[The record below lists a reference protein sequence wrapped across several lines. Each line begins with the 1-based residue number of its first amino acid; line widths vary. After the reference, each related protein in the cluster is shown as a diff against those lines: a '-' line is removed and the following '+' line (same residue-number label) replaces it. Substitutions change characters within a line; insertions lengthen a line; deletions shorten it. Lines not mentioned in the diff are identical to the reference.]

1 MACTFTIAFPL
12 GVTVGKW
19 TRVFEQRHPAVELR
33 VVRMELADQHR
44 MLVSGEAD
52 MAFVREPVDTDGLHL
67 IPLYAEDIVV
77 AMSHEHLLTLEK
89 KLHTADLAEQTV
101 LDDDASEGLFRTIAG
116 GSAVAVLPQSVAKV
130 FRRKDVVTMKLE
142 DAEPSSVGLAWPRE
156 GQHPLVDEFIGI
168 VRGRTAHSSRNP
180 EVAATEAAQ
189 GRKAA
194 KKSAT
199 PSSAGGKGGK
209 AGKGAATGGKN
220 GKGAAKGGAA
230 RGGKKPGASRGQVTR
245 RARRGGA

>member
-1 MACTFTIAFPL
+1 
-12 GVTVGKW
+12 
-19 TRVFEQRHPAVELR
+19 
-33 VVRMELADQHR
+33 
-44 MLVSGEAD
+44 
-52 MAFVREPVDTDGLHL
+52 L

-89 KLHTADLAEQTV
+89 KLHRADLADQTV

-116 GSAVAVLPQSVAKV
+116 GTGVAVLPQSVAKV
-130 FRRKDVVTMKLE
+130 FRRKDVVAMKLE

-189 GRKAA
+189 GKKGAKKAA
-194 KKSAT
+194 KAAAQPKNGAKSGGRGGGKSA
-199 PSSAGGKGGK
+199 GKGGT
-209 AGKGAATGGKN
+209 KGA
-220 GKGAAKGGAA
+220 AA
-230 RGGKKPGASRGQVTR
+230 RGGSKPGAARGQVTR